1 MLSVLM
7 AVCLPLCGQNQ
18 TSDDLLYD
26 KVRLRLASDPVVKGG
41 GLEVSVKD
49 AVVTLRGKVQTDK
62 QKTRAEHL
70 ARKVKGVKK
79 VINEL
84 LVGRP

>member
-79 VINEL
+79 VVNEL
-84 LVGRP
+84 LVDRP